1 MTQCFFL
8 LCQILKEVGEL
19 NKNLRGLEFFHAW
32 LPSAVGVTFVIV
44 LQRQG
49 LGQASKTIFLSP
61 SILCRKQSEVCVQGL
76 IFQEQHYHILSL
88 LMKSFMQ
95 QSFKLLFTVATMQ
108 LNDIFHQFEVPEAK
122 VQHGDEAHQINDNA
136 RGCEKCNVVAY
147 SKDPL
152 FCQLLISLSMVPLGG
167 TQPGGFVP
175 AAKVSVA
182 IKIATVI
189 IVFLAL
195 CRASSYISSCLC
207 FLWDGCSSKSSFHT
221 GCALDVGKR
230 PQDSMTHFADMLELD
245 AGTTPGLLAKSE
257 V

>member
-1 MTQCFFL
+1 
-8 LCQILKEVGEL
+8 
-19 NKNLRGLEFFHAW
+19 
-32 LPSAVGVTFVIV
+32 
-44 LQRQG
+44 
-49 LGQASKTIFLSP
+49 
-61 SILCRKQSEVCVQGL
+61 
-76 IFQEQHYHILSL
+76 
-88 LMKSFMQ
+88 MQ

-152 FCQLLISLSMVPLGG
+152 FCQLLISLSMVPPGG

-175 AAKVSVA
+175 AVKVTVA

-195 CRASSYISSCLC
+195 CRASS
-207 FLWDGCSSKSSFHT
+207 DGCSSKSSFHT

-230 PQDSMTHFADMLELD
+230 PQDSMTREARWHNSWA
-245 AGTTPGLLAKSE
+245 AGKVGSLRAVHTVAYIKSFG
-257 V
+257 VFKYFCDPCS